1 MRIRRFVTAG
11 VLLAAPLAV
20 PAAASAQQYP
30 VTTTPPEATVLGRD
44 TPRGGAVA
52 GNVAVRGAAQ
62 ESLVVTGGDIA
73 ALTAV
78 GLGAA
83 GVGFVLVRRS
93 RKLA

>member
-11 VLLAAPLAV
+11 VLLAAPLVV
-20 PAAASAQQYP
+20 PTAAAAQQYP
-30 VTTTPPEATVLGRD
+30 ATTGPEATVLGRD
-44 TPRGGAVA
+44 TNRGGAVA

-62 ESLVVTGGDIA
+62 ESLVVTGADIA
-73 ALTAV
+73 TLTAV

>member
-20 PAAASAQQYP
+20 PAVASAQDQYP
-30 VTTTPPEATVLGRD
+30 ATTGPEATVLGRD
-44 TPRGGAVA
+44 TTPCPAVA

-62 ESLVVTGGDIA
+62 ESLVVTGADIA
-73 ALTAV
+73 TLTAV